1 MDDNSRVKFS
11 LSLEPA
17 FQIIYW
23 SVCWLVFFSVLILFL
38 ETQTIDLIIIVL
50 LIFLGVLLFYGFGS
64 TLRMKNDNLESS
76 YFRGIKKKSIP
87 LTEIKKIAFSAKR
100 KIVLFTDQGKP
111 VSYIYLNTKNKKKF
125 HEYIKNKAPSI
136 QLEEPNS

>member
-38 ETQTIDLIIIVL
+38 ETQTIDLIIIV
-50 LIFLGVLLFYGFGS
+50 LGVLLFYGFGS

-100 KIVLFTDQGKP
+100 KIVLFTDQGNS

-136 QLEEPNS
+136 QLEELNS